1 MGPENNT
8 KAFQQSFP
16 SSVCDQSKFDLMH
29 AAPSNTLY
37 GLLHRV
43 ASKQDSR
50 EGRFEELP
58 GLPTEEP
65 TEQANHRRGLPPTSS
80 ISVVNRDLSAMERNI

>member
-1 MGPENNT
+1 
-8 KAFQQSFP
+8 
-16 SSVCDQSKFDLMH
+16 MH

-65 TEQANHRRGLPPTSS
+65 TEQANHRRGTPAHFVDISSKPGFIRNGKEHLTSFAQKGS
-80 ISVVNRDLSAMERNI
+80 SWARHLAI